1 MKDIDKI
8 KAVFITAF
16 TAVHGWLGALAVPFY
31 LLVFTNIVDYI
42 TGVYAARCRGEK
54 VCSDIGFR
62 GIAKK
67 VCMWL
72 LVFVGTVVDYI
83 IISLSSTL
91 HIEIGF
97 KYIVAIAVVFWLLA
111 NELISLLENIHDIG
125 VDVPWLTKLVEL
137 IKEKTEE
144 TVDVDNIRDT
154 AQDREKEVLKE

>member
-1 MKDIDKI
+1 MAAIDKI
-8 KAVFITAF
+8 KLAFITAL
-16 TAVHGWLGALAVPFY
+16 TAVSGWLGTLAIPFY
-31 LLVFTNIVDYI
+31 LLVLTNIVDYI
-42 TGVYAARCRGEK
+42 TGVYAAHCRGEK

-72 LVFVGTVVDYI
+72 LVFVGMIVDYI
-83 IISLSSTL
+83 IISFSTTL

-154 AQDREKEVLKE
+154 AQDSEKEVFK